1 MSNTNSNH
9 SNATDAA
16 TAHAPSYYAASANAS
31 PERPSLRGAVEADVC
46 IIGAGYTG
54 LSAGLHLAEA
64 GFKVVI
70 LEQAK
75 VGWGASGRNGG
86 QIVHS
91 YSRDIDVIEN
101 SYGKE
106 KAKPLAEM
114 MFEGA
119 QIIRERVAKYDIQC
133 DLKSGGVYAALSKK
147 KVKALEE
154 QKELWE
160 KWGHKDL
167 ELIDNPSAIKN
178 VVNTDRYQ
186 AILVDKTGGH
196 FHPLNLTLGEAAA
209 FEQNGGVIYEHSA
222 VTKIERGANPVIRT
236 VQGEVKAKFVI
247 VACNAYIGDLEPK
260 LAKMSMPCGTQVITT
275 APLGKLADEL
285 MPSDYC
291 VEDNNFLLDYYR
303 LSGDKRMIFGGGVV
317 YGARDPSHIESI
329 VKPNMCK
336 VFPQLKN
343 VKIDYGWTGNFLLTL
358 SRMPEVGKLTD
369 NIYYSQGCS
378 GHGITFTHL
387 IGRLLAEAIRGQAE
401 RFSAFESLPHYP
413 FPGGRMF
420 RVPLTAMGAVWYDLR
435 DRLGV

>member
-1 MSNTNSNH
+1 MSSILPI
-9 SNATDAA
+9 
-16 TAHAPSYYAASANAS
+16 AHAPSYYADTANPA
-31 PERPSLRGAVEADVC
+31 PVRPTLAGAVDADIC

-64 GFKVVI
+64 GFKVVV

-91 YSRDIDVIEN
+91 YSRDIDVIES

-119 QIIRERVAKYDIQC
+119 QIIRERVAKYEIAC
-133 DLKSGGVYAALSKK
+133 DLKNGGVYAALTRK
-147 KVKALEE
+147 KVHALAE
-154 QKELWE
+154 QKALWE

-167 ELIDNPSAIKN
+167 QLIEQPSEIKKI
-178 VVNTDRYQ
+178 VNTDRYQ

-196 FHPLNLTLGEAAA
+196 FHPLNLALGEAQAL
-209 FEQNGGVIYEHSA
+209 EKNGGVIYENSA
-222 VTKIERGANPVIRT
+222 VTKVDRGAKPVVHTAGGQVR
-236 VQGEVKAKFVI
+236 AKFVI

-275 APLGKLADEL
+275 EPLGQLADQL
-285 MPSDYC
+285 IPSDYC

-303 LSGDKRMIFGGGVV
+303 LSGDKRMIFGGGVI
-317 YGARDPSHIESI
+317 YGARDPAHVESI
-329 VKPNMCK
+329 VRPNMCK

-343 VKIDYGWTGNFLLTL
+343 VKVDYGWTGNFLLTL
-358 SRMPEVGKLTD
+358 SRMPEVGKLSD

-387 IGRLLAEAIRGQAE
+387 IGRLLAEAIQGQAE
-401 RFSAFESLPHYP
+401 RFSAFECLPHYP
-413 FPGGRMF
+413 FPGGRLL
-420 RVPLTAMGAVWYDLR
+420 RVPLTAMGALWYDLR
-435 DRLGV
+435 DRLGI